1 MNEII
6 PLLRHALT
14 SRSAFTPEALVSAVR
29 AERRLPMENI
39 PAVCVLDFDGDLND
53 WLIANHIAVPH
64 PAWACFH
71 TSMSA
76 IEVDGTPCG
85 IIPRTIGGPYAV
97 LVAEQ
102 LLVSGARVVLGLTSA
117 GRVLDSLPV
126 PSLVVADRAVRDE
139 GTSYHYLPPS
149 ETVGAAAG
157 INDCLA
163 AELQNLGLPL
173 RRGCVWTTDAPYRET
188 YEQLRQH
195 SQQEV
200 LAVEMQAASLFAFAQ
215 ARNAVVGLIAHVTN
229 AVGHD
234 GNDFDKGQDNFG
246 LTLVHALCRAGLRFV
261 ESHPGVLIPR
271 LGPAVTR

>member
-1 MNEII
+1 MNDTI

-29 AERRLPMENI
+29 AERRLPTESVPTI
-39 PAVCVLDFDGDLND
+39 CVLDFDGDLND
-53 WLIANHIAVPH
+53 WLIAKNVAAPH
-64 PAWACFH
+64 PSWACFH

-76 IEVDGTPCG
+76 IEVDGARCG

-149 ETVGAAAG
+149 ETVAATAG

-173 RRGCVWTTDAPYRET
+173 CRGCVWTTDAPYRET
-188 YEQLRQH
+188 YEQLAQH
-195 SQQEV
+195 AQQKV
-200 LAVEMQAASLFAFAQ
+200 LAVEMQAASLFAFAR

-229 AVGHD
+229 AVDHD
-234 GNDFDKGQDNFG
+234 GNDFDKGPDDFG
-246 LTLVHALCRAGLRFV
+246 LALVRALCRAGLRFV
-261 ESHPGVLIPR
+261 ASLPLDTN
-271 LGPAVTR
+271 AVY